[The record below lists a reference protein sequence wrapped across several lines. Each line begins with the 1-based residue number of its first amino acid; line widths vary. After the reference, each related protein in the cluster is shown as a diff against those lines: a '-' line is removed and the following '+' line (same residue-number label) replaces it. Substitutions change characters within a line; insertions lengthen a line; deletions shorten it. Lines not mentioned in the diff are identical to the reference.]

1 MPLMSCPYWEAVS
14 QMLRHHLLW
23 GLSLVPSLVARG
35 SQKTRAAGERELMS
49 PPCHLSSGE
58 NVGVGTRSRR
68 GGKGARTFVKK
79 DDLSL
84 STTTFPPAPKLVQS
98 LPWVI
103 HTWTLFTSC
112 AISTAKP
119 RPNSCWPWSSN
130 RLAQLVNRPASCT
143 SSLKAPVFNERGFPS
158 VTKINA
164 TRRM

>member
-79 DDLSL
+79 NDLSL

-98 LPWVI
+98 LPWVTPHLDPVYI
-103 HTWTLFTSC
+103 LCHKHSQ
-112 AISTAKP
+112 AQAKLL
-119 RPNSCWPWSSN
+119 
-130 RLAQLVNRPASCT
+130 LALEFQQAGSAGEQTCFLHLQPQS
-143 SSLKAPVFNERGFPS
+143 PS
-158 VTKINA
+158 F
-164 TRRM
+164 

>member
-79 DDLSL
+79 DDLPL
-84 STTTFPPAPKLVQS
+84 STTTFPRPQAGAEPPLGNPHLDPVYILCHKHSQAQAKLLLALEFQQAGSAGEQTRFLHLQPQS
-98 LPWVI
+98 
-103 HTWTLFTSC
+103 
-112 AISTAKP
+112 
-119 RPNSCWPWSSN
+119 
-130 RLAQLVNRPASCT
+130 
-143 SSLKAPVFNERGFPS
+143 PS
-158 VTKINA
+158 F
-164 TRRM
+164 